1 MRKRIFRN
9 VLAVALAVLLLCTA
23 LIVTIMYGSITERSR
38 DELVTEAVFIGAGVE
53 GGGLAYLES
62 IETDKTS
69 RITWIAAD
77 GKVLFDSQSD
87 AAAMENHVDREEVAE
102 ALNVGEG
109 FSERYSTTLSQ
120 TTYYYA
126 RMLPD
131 GTVLRI
137 SATESSIFSML
148 FDMIWPLATVIAALV
163 VGTFLLAKHI
173 ARKIVEP
180 INELDLEHPEQNET
194 YKEVRPL
201 LQRLEKQYERI
212 AEEVE
217 AREALRREFS
227 ANVSHELKTPLT
239 SISGIAE
246 IMQSG
251 MVGAEDVPHFA
262 GNIYKESQRLIA
274 LVGDIMK
281 ISQLDEDHVQLEEEP
296 VNLAQIAAEELE
308 RARYAAE
315 QRKIQLRL
323 QVPREDG
330 RQPVVTGVRQILQ
343 EMVFNLIDNAIKYN
357 RDGGTVI
364 VSAGYL
370 GGQIALSVEDTGI
383 GIPEEDQ
390 ERVFERFYR
399 VDKSHSKAIGGTGLG
414 LSIVKHG
421 ALYHKATVELES
433 KEGSGTKITIR
444 F

>member
-9 VLAVALAVLLLCTA
+9 VLAVALTVLVMSTA
-23 LIVTIMYGSITERSR
+23 LIVTIMYDSFTERSR
-38 DELVTEAVFIGAGVE
+38 DELVTEALFIAAGVE
-53 GGGLAYLES
+53 GGGLTYLDAV
-62 IETDKTS
+62 ETDKTS

-77 GKVLFDSQSD
+77 GAVLFDSQSD

-102 ALNVGEG
+102 ALKVGEG
-109 FSERYSTTLSQ
+109 FSERYSTTLSE

-126 RMLPD
+126 RILPD
-131 GTVLRI
+131 GTVLRV
-137 SATESSIFSML
+137 SATENSIFSMV
-148 FDMIWPLATVIAALV
+148 FEMIWPLATVIALLV
-163 VGTFLLAKHI
+163 VGTFLLAKYI

-180 INELDLEHPEQNET
+180 INELDLEHPEQNDT

-201 LQRLEKQYERI
+201 LHRLEKQYQRI

-217 AREALRREFS
+217 AREDLRREFS

-262 GNIYKESQRLIA
+262 SNIYKESQRLIA

-281 ISQLDEDHVQLEEEP
+281 ISQLDEDQVQLEKEP
-296 VNLAQIAAEELE
+296 VDLAQLAAEELE
-308 RARYAAE
+308 RVRYAAE
-315 QRKIQLRL
+315 QREIRLRL
-323 QVPREDG
+323 QMPREGG

-364 VSAGYL
+364 VEAGYQ
-370 GGQIALSVEDTGI
+370 GGRIMLSVADTGI

-421 ALYHKATVELES
+421 ALYHKAAVELES
-433 KEGSGTKITIR
+433 KVGSGTKITIK

>member
-9 VLAVALAVLLLCTA
+9 VLAVALAVLAVSTA
-23 LIVTIMYGSITERSR
+23 LIVTIMYDSFTERSR
-38 DELVTEAVFIGAGVE
+38 DELVTEALFIAAGVE
-53 GGGLAYLES
+53 GGGLTYLEAV
-62 IETDKTS
+62 ETDKTS

-77 GKVLFDSQSD
+77 GAVLFDSQSD

-102 ALNVGEG
+102 ALDVGEG
-109 FSERYSTTLSQ
+109 FSERYSTTLSE

-126 RMLPD
+126 RILPD
-131 GTVLRI
+131 GTVLRV
-137 SATESSIFSML
+137 SATENSIFSMM
-148 FDMIWPLATVIAALV
+148 FDMIWPLATVIAAVV
-163 VGTFLLAKHI
+163 VGTFLLAKYI
-173 ARKIVEP
+173 ARKIVKP
-180 INELDLEHPEQNET
+180 INELDLEHPEQNDT

-201 LQRLEKQYERI
+201 LHRLEKQYQRI

-281 ISQLDEDHVQLEEEP
+281 ISQLDENQVQLEKEP
-296 VNLAQIAAEELE
+296 VDLAQLAAEELE
-308 RARYAAE
+308 RARYAAG
-315 QRKIQLRL
+315 QRNVQLRL
-323 QVPREDG
+323 QVPREGG

-364 VSAGYL
+364 VEAGYQ
-370 GGQIALSVEDTGI
+370 GGRIVLSVADTGI

-390 ERVFERFYR
+390 DRVFERFYR

-421 ALYHKATVELES
+421 ALYHKAAVELES
-433 KEGSGTKITIR
+433 KVGSGTKITIR

>member
-9 VLAVALAVLLLCTA
+9 VLAVALAVLVVSTA
-23 LIVTIMYGSITERSR
+23 LIVTIMYDSFTERSR
-38 DELVTEAVFIGAGVE
+38 DELVTEAIFIGAGVE
-53 GGGLAYLES
+53 GGGLTYLEA

-77 GKVLFDSQSD
+77 GAVLFDSQSD
-87 AAAMENHVDREEVAE
+87 ASAMENHVDREEVAE
-102 ALNVGEG
+102 ALTLGEG
-109 FSERYSTTLSQ
+109 FGERYSATLSEK
-120 TTYYYA
+120 TFYYA
-126 RMLPD
+126 RRLPD
-131 GTVLRI
+131 GTVLRV
-137 SATESSIFSML
+137 SSTESSIFSIV
-148 FDMIWPLATVIAALV
+148 FDMIWPLATVIAVLV
-163 VGTFLLAKHI
+163 AGTFLLAKHI
-173 ARKIVEP
+173 ARKIVKP

-194 YKEVRPL
+194 YKEIRPL
-201 LQRLEKQYERI
+201 LRRLEKQYLRI

-217 AREALRREFS
+217 AREAMRREFS

-251 MVGAEDVPHFA
+251 MVGIEDVPHFA

-281 ISQLDEDHVQLEEEP
+281 ISQLDEDHVQLAEEP
-296 VNLAQIAAEELE
+296 VNLAQVAAEELE

-315 QRKIQLRL
+315 LRGIKLRL

-330 RQPVVTGVRQILQ
+330 RQPVITGVRQILQ
-343 EMVFNLIDNAIKYN
+343 EMAFNLIDNAIKYN

-370 GGQIALSVEDTGI
+370 GGRIALSVEDTGI

-421 ALYHKATVELES
+421 ALYHKAEVELES
-433 KEGSGTKITIR
+433 KVGSGTKITIR

>member
-1 MRKRIFRN
+1 M
-9 VLAVALAVLLLCTA
+9 LAVALAVLLLCTA

-38 DELVTEAVFIGAGVE
+38 DELVTETVFIGAGVE

-62 IETDKTS
+62 IETDQTS

-87 AAAMENHVDREEVAE
+87 AATMENHVDREEVAE
-102 ALNVGEG
+102 ALDAGEG

-131 GTVLRI
+131 GTVLRV
-137 SATESSIFSML
+137 SATESSIFSMV
-148 FDMIWPLATVIAALV
+148 FDMIWPLATVIVVLV

-296 VNLAQIAAEELE
+296 VDLAQIAAEELE

-370 GGQIALSVEDTGI
+370 GGRIALSVEDTGI
-383 GIPEEDQ
+383 GIPEADR

-421 ALYHKATVELES
+421 ALYHKAAVELES
-433 KEGSGTKITIR
+433 KVGTGTKITIR

>member
-1 MRKRIFRN
+1 M
-9 VLAVALAVLLLCTA
+9 
-23 LIVTIMYGSITERSR
+23 
-38 DELVTEAVFIGAGVE
+38 
-53 GGGLAYLES
+53 
-62 IETDKTS
+62 
-69 RITWIAAD
+69 
-77 GKVLFDSQSD
+77 
-87 AAAMENHVDREEVAE
+87 
-102 ALNVGEG
+102 
-109 FSERYSTTLSQ
+109 
-120 TTYYYA
+120 
-126 RMLPD
+126 
-131 GTVLRI
+131 
-137 SATESSIFSML
+137 
-148 FDMIWPLATVIAALV
+148 
-163 VGTFLLAKHI
+163 
-173 ARKIVEP
+173 
-180 INELDLEHPEQNET
+180 
-194 YKEVRPL
+194 
-201 LQRLEKQYERI
+201 
-212 AEEVE
+212 E

-281 ISQLDEDHVQLEEEP
+281 ISQLDENQVQLEEEP
-296 VNLAQIAAEELE
+296 VDLAQVAAEELE

-315 QRKIQLRL
+315 QRAIQLRL
-323 QVPREDG
+323 QVPREGG

-364 VSAGYL
+364 VEAGYQ
-370 GGQIALSVEDTGI
+370 GGRIVLSVADTGI

-390 ERVFERFYR
+390 DRVFERFYR

-421 ALYHKATVELES
+421 ALYHKAAVELES
-433 KEGSGTKITIR
+433 KVGSGTKVTIR

>member
-9 VLAVALAVLLLCTA
+9 VLAVALAVLVVSTA
-23 LIVTIMYGSITERSR
+23 LIVTIMYDSFTERSR
-38 DELVTEAVFIGAGVE
+38 DELVTEAIFIGAGVE
-53 GGGLAYLES
+53 GGGLTYLEA

-77 GKVLFDSQSD
+77 GAVLFDSQSD

-102 ALNVGEG
+102 ALTLGEG
-109 FSERYSTTLSQ
+109 FGERYSATLSEK
-120 TTYYYA
+120 TFYYA
-126 RMLPD
+126 RRLPD
-131 GTVLRI
+131 GTVLRV
-137 SATESSIFSML
+137 SSTESSIFSIV
-148 FDMIWPLATVIAALV
+148 FDMIWPLATVIAVLV
-163 VGTFLLAKHI
+163 AGTFLLAKHI
-173 ARKIVEP
+173 ARKIVKP

-201 LQRLEKQYERI
+201 LRRLEKQYLRI

-217 AREALRREFS
+217 AREAMRREFS

-251 MVGAEDVPHFA
+251 MVGIEDVPHFA
-262 GNIYKESQRLIA
+262 GNIYKESQRLIT

-281 ISQLDEDHVQLEEEP
+281 ISQLDENHVQLAEEP
-296 VNLAQIAAEELE
+296 VNLAQVAEEELE

-315 QRKIQLRL
+315 LRGIKLRL

-330 RQPVVTGVRQILQ
+330 RQPVIIGVRQILQ
-343 EMVFNLIDNAIKYN
+343 EMAFNLIDNAIKYN

-370 GGQIALSVEDTGI
+370 GGRIALSVEDTGI

-421 ALYHKATVELES
+421 ALYHKAEVELES
-433 KEGSGTKITIR
+433 KVGSGTKITIR